1 MKRTTAKKLFAI
13 LTAALLLLSV
23 LPLAAAAADE
33 PAEPT
38 VTLELP
44 AKVITKQGAEVAPGK
59 MTFGYELLCYDF
71 DQQKYVTD
79 AQIKAV
85 AAAVDTDGVGA
96 VDATLKFS
104 LPETLVRKATDAPLR
119 LRQVEIAKDEEAD
132 DEWLG
137 GEEQYAV
144 IVRHGESDNDWV
156 AVLAPVPDE
165 GQEVAPVDVAT
176 FRNEYYA
183 FLPTKFALP
192 ITTIVKQGG
201 EVAPGA
207 AEFTYEIVL
216 QNDQK
221 LTIDNAAVKTNGVGS
236 TDSKLTFALGT
247 HLTAAL
253 TDGAYLTQVKG
264 SAEGWTYAAERYYI
278 RPHLALITA
287 LDTDGEPETDNSVVR
302 GWDIYLVDEN
312 GEIDEEKPVTAAF
325 TNTYTANKPVTPPTD
340 PKPEPKPDPDP
351 APVTGVAGV
360 APWLIAAA
368 GLSALGL
375 FAAYR
380 KTNG

>member
-79 AQIKAV
+79 ARIKAV
-85 AAAVDTDGVGA
+85 AAAVDTDGVCT

-236 TDSKLTFALGT
+236 TASVLTFALGT

-278 RPHLALITA
+278 RPHLALVTA
-287 LDTDGEPETDNSVVR
+287 LDTDGEPEVDNSVVR

-312 GEIDEEKPVTAAF
+312 GEIDEEKPVAAAF
-325 TNTYTANKPVTPPTD
+325 TNTYTANTPVTPPTD

>member
-1 MKRTTAKKLFAI
+1 MKRNIAQKLFSI
-13 LTAALLLLSV
+13 LTAALLLSV

-79 AQIKAV
+79 ARIKAV

-104 LPETLVRKATDAPLR
+104 LPESLVVKATDAPLR
-119 LRQVEIAKDEEAD
+119 LRQVEIAKEEEAD

-183 FLPTKFALP
+183 FLPTRFALP
-192 ITTIVKQGG
+192 ITTVVKQGG

-236 TDSKLTFALGT
+236 TDSVLTFALGT

-253 TDGAYLTQVKG
+253 TDGAYLTQAKG

-278 RPHLALITA
+278 RPHLALEIS
-287 LDTDGEPETDNSVVR
+287 LDTDGEPEADHSVVR
-302 GWDIYLVDEN
+302 GWDIYPVDEN
-312 GEIDEEKPVTAAF
+312 GEIDGEKPVTAAF
-325 TNTYTANKPVTPPTD
+325 TNTYTASKTVTPPTD
-340 PKPEPKPDPDP
+340 PKPEPKPEPDP

-360 APWLIAAA
+360 APWLVAAA

>member
-1 MKRTTAKKLFAI
+1 MKRTIAQKLFSI
-13 LTAALLLLSV
+13 LTAALLLSV

-44 AKVITKQGAEVAPGK
+44 AKVITKRGAEVAPGR

-71 DQQKYVTD
+71 DQEKHVTD
-79 AQIKAV
+79 ARIKAV
-85 AAAVDTDGVGA
+85 AATVDTDGVDA

-104 LPETLVRKATDAPLR
+104 LPESFVVKATDAPLR
-119 LRQVEIAKDEEAD
+119 LRQVEIAEEEGAD
-132 DEWLG
+132 GQWLG

-144 IVRHGESDNDWV
+144 IVRHGEGDNDWV

-176 FRNEYYA
+176 FRNEYYE
-183 FLPTKFALP
+183 FLPTRFALP
-192 ITTIVKQGG
+192 ITTVVKQGG

-236 TDSKLTFALGT
+236 TDSVLTFALGT

-278 RPHLALITA
+278 RPHLALEIS
-287 LDTDGEPETDNSVVR
+287 LDTDGEPEADHSVVR
-302 GWDIYLVDEN
+302 GWDIYPVDEN
-312 GEIDEEKPVTAAF
+312 GEIDGEKPVAAAF
-325 TNTYTANKPVTPPTD
+325 TNTYTASKTVTPPTD

>member
-1 MKRTTAKKLFAI
+1 MKRSIAQKLFSI
-13 LTAALLLLSV
+13 LTAALLLSV

-71 DQQKYVTD
+71 DQQKHVTD
-79 AQIKAV
+79 ARIKAV
-85 AAAVDTDGVGA
+85 AATVDTDGVDA

-104 LPETLVRKATDAPLR
+104 LPESLVVKATDAPLR
-119 LRQVEIAKDEEAD
+119 LRQVEIAEEEGAD
-132 DEWLG
+132 GQWLG

-144 IVRHGESDNDWV
+144 IVRHGENDNDWV

-176 FRNEYYA
+176 FRNEYYE

-192 ITTIVKQGG
+192 ITTVVKQGG

-236 TDSKLTFALGT
+236 TDSVLTFALGT

-278 RPHLALITA
+278 RPHLALVTA
-287 LDTDGEPETDNSVVR
+287 LDTDGEPEADHSVVR

-312 GEIDEEKPVTAAF
+312 GEIDEEKPVAAAF

>member
-59 MTFGYELLCYDF
+59 MTFSYELLCYDF
-71 DQQKYVTD
+71 DQEKYVTD

-85 AAAVDTDGVGA
+85 AAAVDTDGVCT

-156 AVLAPVPDE
+156 AVLAPVPD
-165 GQEVAPVDVAT
+165 GDQEVAPVDVAT
-176 FRNEYYA
+176 FRNEYFA
-183 FLPTKFALP
+183 FLPTKFELP

-207 AEFTYEIVL
+207 AEFIYEIAL

-236 TDSKLTFALGT
+236 TDSVLTFALGT

-287 LDTDGEPETDNSVVR
+287 LDTDGEPEVDNSVIR

-312 GEIDEEKPVTAAF
+312 GEIDEEKPVAAAF
-325 TNTYTANKPVTPPTD
+325 TNTYTANEPVTPPTD
-340 PKPEPKPDPDP
+340 PKPEPKPDP

>member
-1 MKRTTAKKLFAI
+1 MKRSIAQKLFSI

-59 MTFGYELLCYDF
+59 MTFSYELLCYDF

-85 AAAVDTDGVGA
+85 AAAVDTDGVCT

-144 IVRHGESDNDWV
+144 IVRHGEGDNDWV

-183 FLPTKFALP
+183 FLPTRFALP

-201 EVAPGA
+201 ELAPGA

-236 TDSKLTFALGT
+236 TASVLTFALGT

-278 RPHLALITA
+278 RPHLALVTA
-287 LDTDGEPETDNSVVR
+287 LDTDGEPETDHSVIR

-312 GEIDEEKPVTAAF
+312 GEIDEEKPVAAAF
-325 TNTYTANKPVTPPTD
+325 TNTYTANEPVTPPTD
-340 PKPEPKPDPDP
+340 PKPEPKPDP

>member
-1 MKRTTAKKLFAI
+1 MKRTTVNKLFAI

-59 MTFGYELLCYDF
+59 MTFDYELLCYDF
-71 DQQKYVTD
+71 DQEKYVTD

-85 AAAVDTDGVGA
+85 AAAVDTDGVCT

-176 FRNEYYA
+176 FRNEYFA

-192 ITTIVKQGG
+192 ITTVVKQGG

-207 AEFTYEIVL
+207 AEFIYEIAL

-236 TDSKLTFALGT
+236 TDSVLTFALGT

-253 TDGAYLTQVKG
+253 TDGAYLTQIKG
-264 SAEGWTYAAERYYI
+264 STEGWTYAAERYYI

-287 LDTDGEPETDNSVVR
+287 LDTDGEPEIDNSVIR

-312 GEIDEEKPVTAAF
+312 GEIDEEKPVAAAF

-340 PKPEPKPDPDP
+340 PKPEPKPDP

>member
-1 MKRTTAKKLFAI
+1 MKRSIAQKLFSI
-13 LTAALLLLSV
+13 LTAALLLSV

-44 AKVITKQGAEVAPGK
+44 AKVITKRGAEIAPGR

-79 AQIKAV
+79 ARIKAV
-85 AAAVDTDGVGA
+85 AATVDTDGVDA

-104 LPETLVRKATDAPLR
+104 LPESLVVKATDAPLR
-119 LRQVEIAKDEEAD
+119 LRQVEIAEEEGAD
-132 DEWLG
+132 GQWLG

-144 IVRHGESDNDWV
+144 IVRHGEGDNDWV

-176 FRNEYYA
+176 FRNEYYE
-183 FLPTKFALP
+183 FLPTRFALP
-192 ITTIVKQGG
+192 ITTVVKQGG

-236 TDSKLTFALGT
+236 TDSVLTFALGT

-278 RPHLALITA
+278 RPHLALEIS
-287 LDTDGEPETDNSVVR
+287 LDTDGEPEADHSVVR
-302 GWDIYLVDEN
+302 GWDIYPVDEN
-312 GEIDEEKPVTAAF
+312 GEIDGEKPVAAAF
-325 TNTYTANKPVTPPTD
+325 TNTYTASKTVTPPTD

-375 FAAYR
+375 FAAR
-380 KTNG
+380 KQNG

>member
-1 MKRTTAKKLFAI
+1 MKRSIAQKLFSI
-13 LTAALLLLSV
+13 LTAALLLSV

-85 AAAVDTDGVGA
+85 AATVDTDGVDA

-104 LPETLVRKATDAPLR
+104 LPESLVVKATDAPLR
-119 LRQVEIAKDEEAD
+119 LRQVEIAKEEGAD
-132 DEWLG
+132 GQWLG

-144 IVRHGESDNDWV
+144 IVRHGEGDNDWV

-183 FLPTKFALP
+183 FLPTRFALP

-201 EVAPGA
+201 ELAPGA

-236 TDSKLTFALGT
+236 TASVLTFALGT

-278 RPHLALITA
+278 RPHLALVTA
-287 LDTDGEPETDNSVVR
+287 LDTDGEPETDHSVIR
-302 GWDIYLVDEN
+302 GWDIYPVDEN
-312 GEIDEEKPVTAAF
+312 GEIDEEKPVAAAF
-325 TNTYTANKPVTPPTD
+325 TNTYTANEPVTPPTD
-340 PKPEPKPDPDP
+340 PKPEPKPDP

>member
-59 MTFGYELLCYDF
+59 MTFSYELLCYDF
-71 DQQKYVTD
+71 DQEKYVTD

-85 AAAVDTDGVGA
+85 AAAVDTDGVCT

-156 AVLAPVPDE
+156 AVLAPVPD
-165 GQEVAPVDVAT
+165 GDQEVAPVDVAT
-176 FRNEYYA
+176 FRNEYFA
-183 FLPTKFALP
+183 FLPTKFELP

-201 EVAPGA
+201 ELAPGA
-207 AEFTYEIVL
+207 AEFIYEIAL

-236 TDSKLTFALGT
+236 TDSVLTFALGT

-287 LDTDGEPETDNSVVR
+287 LDTDGEPEIDNSVIR

-312 GEIDEEKPVTAAF
+312 GEIDEEKPVAAAF

-340 PKPEPKPDPDP
+340 PKPEPKPDP

>member
-59 MTFGYELLCYDF
+59 MTFSYELLCYDF

-144 IVRHGESDNDWV
+144 IVRHGEGDNDWV
-156 AVLAPVPDE
+156 AVLAPVPD
-165 GQEVAPVDVAT
+165 GDQEVAPVDVAT
-176 FRNEYYA
+176 FRNEYFA

-192 ITTIVKQGG
+192 ITTVVKQGG
-201 EVAPGA
+201 ELAPGA
-207 AEFTYEIVL
+207 AEFIYEIAL

-236 TDSKLTFALGT
+236 TDSVLTFALGT

-264 SAEGWTYAAERYYI
+264 STEGWTYAAERYYI

-287 LDTDGEPETDNSVVR
+287 LDTDGESEVDNSVVR

-312 GEIDEEKPVTAAF
+312 GEIDEEKPVAAAF

-340 PKPEPKPDPDP
+340 PKPEPKPDPNP